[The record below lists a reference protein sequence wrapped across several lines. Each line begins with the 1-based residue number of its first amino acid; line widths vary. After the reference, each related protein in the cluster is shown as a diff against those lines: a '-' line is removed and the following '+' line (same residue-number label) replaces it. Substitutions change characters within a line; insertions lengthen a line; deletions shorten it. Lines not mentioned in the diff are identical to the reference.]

1 MSLHRSFTNRLLKGA
16 GTLASLLL
24 TAVAVALALGSSTAA
39 LANDPSLRPDT
50 APSALQ
56 DDATR
61 QDSDS
66 DGLTDA
72 EEIRTYRT
80 NPLHPDSDRDGVSD
94 GDEVIAHRSNPLG
107 ADTDGDGLLDG
118 EELRF
123 GTDILHADTDGD
135 GLDDGAEI
143 ALDAD
148 PFAADSDSDGIVDG
162 TEVRELGSSPVATDS
177 DGDGLDDG
185 DEVARFNTNP
195 AKADNLEVFTY
206 TPAGTG
212 NRVPTTS
219 VANERLQP
227 LQIADATTTRATMRI
242 PLMPAPSMP
251 VLQVHD

>member
-1 MSLHRSFTNRLLKGA
+1 MSLHRSLATRLMKGA
-16 GTLASLLL
+16 GTLASFLL
-24 TAVAVALALGSSTAA
+24 TAVALALALGSSTAA
-39 LANDPSLRPDT
+39 LASDHPLRPGT
-50 APSALQ
+50 APAALQ
-56 DDATR
+56 DDATH
-61 QDSDS
+61 QDSDN
-66 DGLTDA
+66 DGLTDTD
-72 EEIRTYRT
+72 EIRAYRT

-118 EELRF
+118 EELRV

-135 GLDDGAEI
+135 GLADGAEI

-148 PFAADSDSDGIVDG
+148 PFAADSDSDGLVDG
-162 TEVRELGSSPVATDS
+162 IEVRELGSSPVATDS

-195 AKADNLEVFTY
+195 AKADNVEVFTY

-227 LQIADATTTRATMRI
+227 LQVADATTTRVTMRI
-242 PLMPAPSMP
+242 PLMPTPSMP
-251 VLQVHD
+251 VLQVQN